1 MLTPLPRTVTAV
13 ACSLFL
19 SLGLTACGD
28 DELNSDEQA
37 RRAYLGLDPSVGKAL
52 QLGFAGFNSAS
63 TANIPPQSTTGAVS
77 GTLLVTGQ
85 VDQGSSANKGMR
97 LRIGMTGYSDGE
109 IILGGD
115 EDPVNITYTSSTDT
129 AAQPEFTLQLRGI
142 PDGTFTGTL
151 KGPFQMTG
159 DLEGSVTL
167 DLALTGEIEPDGTGQ
182 VLRTMGSTHV
192 TGTATSSDGVY
203 TVDVT
208 L

>member
-1 MLTPLPRTVTAV
+1 MHSSLPRTVTAV

-19 SLGLTACGD
+19 SLTACGGD
-28 DELNSDEQA
+28 DISSDEQA
-37 RRAYLGLDPSVGKAL
+37 RRAYLGLDTSVSKAL
-52 QLGFAGFNSAS
+52 QLGFAGFNAAS
-63 TANIPPQSTTGAVS
+63 SANIPPQSTTGGVS

-109 IILGGD
+109 IVLGED
-115 EDPVNITYTSSTDT
+115 EDPVNITYASGTDT
-129 AAQPEFTLQLRGI
+129 TTQPELTLQLRDI

-151 KGPFQMTG
+151 EGPFQMTG

-167 DLALTGEIEPDGTGQ
+167 DLALTGELEDDGTGQ
-182 VLRTMGSTHV
+182 VRRTPGSTRV
-192 TGTATSSDGVY
+192 TGTATSGDGVY

-208 L
+208 R

>member
-1 MLTPLPRTVTAV
+1 MLTPLPRAVTAV

-28 DELNSDEQA
+28 DDISSDEQA
-37 RRAYLGLDPSVGKAL
+37 RRAYLGLDPSVSKAL
-52 QLGFAGFNSAS
+52 QLGFVGFNAAS
-63 TANIPPQSTTGAVS
+63 SANIPPQTTAGAVS

-109 IILGGD
+109 ILLGGD
-115 EDPVNITYTSSTDT
+115 EDPVNITYASSTDT
-129 AAQPEFTLQLRGI
+129 AAQPELTLQLRDI
-142 PDGTFTGTL
+142 PGGTFTGTL

-167 DLALTGEIEPDGTGQ
+167 DLALTGEIEDDGTGQ
-182 VLRTMGSTHV
+182 VRRTPGSTHV
-192 TGTATSSDGVY
+192 TGTATSGDGVY

-208 L
+208 R

>member
-1 MLTPLPRTVTAV
+1 MLTSHPRTLTAV
-13 ACSLFL
+13 VCSLLL

-28 DELNSDEQA
+28 DDISSDEQA
-37 RRAYLGLDPSVGKAL
+37 RRAYLGLDRSVSKAL
-52 QLGFAGFNSAS
+52 QLGFTGFNAAS
-63 TANIPPQSTTGAVS
+63 SANIPPQSTTGDAS
-77 GTLLVTGQ
+77 GTLLVSGQ

-109 IILGGD
+109 VVVGED
-115 EDPVNITYTSSTDT
+115 EDPVDLTYASSTDT
-129 AAQPEFTLQLRGI
+129 TTQPELTLQLRDI

-167 DLALTGEIEPDGTGQ
+167 DLTLTGEIDDDGTGQ
-182 VLRTMGSTHV
+182 VRRTPGSTRV
-192 TGTATSSDGVY
+192 TGTATSGDGVY

-208 L
+208 R